1 MTPHE
6 CVPAGKCCQRGGSEP
21 LLAGARHDRVTRLV
35 LADQLR
41 VADSAQLDHVREWRD
56 QLRPATGIPE
66 LESRPERVREC
77 GKQVE
82 SLAPRVASGHEQPDL
97 PGIRSDEHT
106 SELQSLMRIS
116 YAVFCL

>member
-1 MTPHE
+1 MRISDWSSDVCSAE
-6 CVPAGKCCQRGGSEP
+6 LGVSEP
-21 LLAGARHDRVTRLV
+21 LVSGERHDRVTRLV

-56 QLRPATGIPE
+56 QLRPATGIPD